1 MLFKT
6 SAFGVELMTV
16 SLYSSFSALCIIG
29 DHTFSMYAN
38 FSETI
43 IYYRVVS
50 RTNYFRKT
58 GGHPKSEAPK

>member
-50 RTNYFRKT
+50 SANYFRKT